1 MLKIV
6 EGLEV
11 LKCAKPRR
19 TVGFTKKFTKA
30 LHLHQLR
37 KPAIDHFQ
45 KLIALSGKASD
56 NVAFLGASD
65 ITAESEMLISSNLFE
80 VNNMQKHDVA
90 AYLFWAAEVSPDS
103 TIL

>member
-1 MLKIV
+1 M
-6 EGLEV
+6 

-19 TVGFTKKFTKA
+19 TVGPVGFTKNFTKA